1 MEMGSIYTVQYHYI
15 VLKGNR
21 FISIFEF
28 QSRGGEILKNYTLVE
43 VEIMYSQK
51 CTQVKL
57 EY

>member
-1 MEMGSIYTVQYHYI
+1 MGSIYTVEYVYI
-15 VLKGNR
+15 VLNGNR
-21 FISIFEF
+21 FISMFEF
-28 QSRGGEILKNYTLVE
+28 QSRGGEILKNDTLVE